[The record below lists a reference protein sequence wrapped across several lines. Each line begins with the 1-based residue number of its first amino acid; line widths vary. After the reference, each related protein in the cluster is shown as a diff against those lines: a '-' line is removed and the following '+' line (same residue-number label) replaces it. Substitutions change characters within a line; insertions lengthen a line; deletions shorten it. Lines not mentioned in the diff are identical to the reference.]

1 MSFGSLFRK
10 AAGGLKSLSKIP
22 GVGMIPG
29 VGNVLSAV
37 GTAASVYSAVSAGS
51 KLLGGLTG
59 GGGGGAGGAGS
70 AGSLPALPGMGMMPT
85 TSSIAP
91 GSRSIFRNDPNVIEA
106 LKQFAIPKAA
116 LKAYYRAPKGFIV
129 KYDQVGDPYGLPKN
143 VAKAYHMWKPAKKP
157 LLSVRDTNAIRHAG
171 RAIKKLQHAEKMAKH
186 IANWHSGPRKAP
198 RTNIIIEKKGHK

>member
-1 MSFGSLFRK
+1 MSFGSLLRK
-10 AAGGLKSLSKIP
+10 AAGAVKGISKIP
-22 GVGMIPG
+22 GVGMIPI
-29 VGNVLSAV
+29 VGNVLSAA
-37 GTAASVYSAVSAGS
+37 GTAASLYTIASAGS
-51 KLLGGLTG
+51 KLLGG
-59 GGGGGAGGAGS
+59 GGGGGAGASGS
-70 AGSLPALPGMGMMPT
+70 AGGLPALPGGGMMPT

-116 LKAYYRAPKGFIV
+116 LKQYFRAPRGFIV